1 MVRSIGFAGLFS
13 WCDRLVLRAF
23 SHGALEWNSGLPK
36 HLMETFGSIVGK
48 TLCFE
53 RAFCFNALAPKNPQ
67 SKQKTKTKEVHSAFT
82 ENQSM
87 VGTRKIS
94 WIKNQGC
101 IYIFI
106 LSFPYLKFDDL
117 FPKAS

>member
-67 SKQKTKTKEVHSAFT
+67 SKQKTKEVHSAFT
-82 ENQSM
+82 ENESM
-87 VGTRKIS
+87 LGTRKIS
-94 WIKNQGC
+94 WIRDVY
-101 IYIFI
+101 IY
-106 LSFPYLKFDDL
+106 LY
-117 FPKAS
+117 